1 MTEPIKTTA
10 YWHKRFVEIKDPHKE
25 EVVRFYF
32 DQLYINMD
40 AVLEMRDHIRLLE
53 LEVERC
59 HHNEDLENE
68 NNLQFDKWVD
78 EFLIANGLEK
88 YIDPLHDYLS
98 EKVSNDGDE
107 A

>member
-1 MTEPIKTTA
+1 MEGEMSNPPA
-10 YWHKRFVEIKDPHKE
+10 FPNDAVKDPFDRSGMSLRDYI
-25 EVVRFYF
+25 RF
-32 DQLYINMD
+32 
-40 AVLEMRDHIRLLE
+40 LE

-98 EKVSNDGDE
+98 EKILGDGE
-107 A
+107 EE